1 MNLKLRRLVRTP
13 SSEQYAL
20 FDPDRTN
27 DNYDPMSIGKLDL
40 HYTSDGI
47 YGTFLLWKQA
57 LEGLPPGQV
66 QALVEATLQELAE
79 PMGLAAFFAVE
90 YFSPELD
97 SYELYSNETEDEDE
111 AETEAEAEAE
121 TEDEDGAETEELED
135 SEQT

>member
-1 MNLKLRRLVRTP
+1 
-13 SSEQYAL
+13 
-20 FDPDRTN
+20 
-27 DNYDPMSIGKLDL
+27 MSIGKLDL

-66 QALVEATLQELAE
+66 HALVEATLQELAE

-111 AETEAEAEAE
+111 TE
-121 TEDEDGAETEELED
+121 TEDGDEAEMENEDEAEPEELED
-135 SEQT
+135 SEQA

>member
-20 FDPDRTN
+20 FDPDRTD
-27 DNYDPMSIGKLDL
+27 DNFDPMSIGKLDL
-40 HYTSDGI
+40 HYTVDGI

-57 LEGLPPGQV
+57 IEDLPPGQV

-79 PMGLAAFFAVE
+79 PMGLAAFYAVE
-90 YFSPELD
+90 FFSPELG

-111 AETEAEAEAE
+111 DEAEP
-121 TEDEDGAETEELED
+121 EEVD
-135 SEQT
+135 DTEQT